1 MSDSKS
7 IDFSFR
13 RKDEL
18 KPADIDNV
26 NIMRVE
32 DKMSNAVV
40 LALVQLSYEKK
51 LMNDD
56 TYRNVLKKVKR

>member
-18 KPADIDNV
+18 KPAGIGNVDI
-26 NIMRVE
+26 MCVE

-51 LMNDD
+51 LMNDA
-56 TYRNVLKKVKR
+56 TYRNVLRKVKR

>member
-1 MSDSKS
+1 MRDSKS

-18 KPADIDNV
+18 KPADIGNKD
-26 NIMRVE
+26 IMCVE

-40 LALVQLSYEKK
+40 LALVQLSYEKN
-51 LMNDD
+51 LMNDA
-56 TYRNVLKKVKR
+56 TYRSVLKKVKR